1 MSSGARHEVDALV
14 VGAGVAGLGAAHA
27 LRAGGIEAHVLDA
40 APEPG
45 GVLQSARAGDYVF
58 ERGPNTMAVKA
69 PALALLRRLGLE
81 DRLLPAAPAS
91 RLRFLFHD
99 GRLEALPGGLSGA
112 VTTPLLSPRAK
123 LRLVREPFV
132 ARGNAAGESVHEFCA
147 RRLGAEASERLIGAF
162 LTGVYAGDERELGA
176 EAVFPQLVA
185 AERESGSIV
194 RGLLAARRR
203 DAPRGLRGMY
213 STPLG
218 LGDLGAALAE
228 PLGEACR
235 LGVRV
240 ERLARDGDRWRL
252 EARGHDG
259 EETWSAARLVLATP
273 AAESAALLEPL
284 DATLAE
290 GLRAI
295 AYAPIVSVA
304 LGVDLAR
311 TRRPIE
317 GFGFLVPRAAGLRV
331 LGCLFMSNLF
341 PGRAPSGHA
350 LVTAMI
356 GGVRWP
362 EAVELPDEALRDA
375 LAADLE
381 RILGLRDGW
390 EMLHVA
396 RWPRAVP
403 QPGRDHLARVRDLVG
418 RAARLGPL
426 ELAGAWKAGVGVS
439 DALASGLAAGTA
451 A

>member
-1 MSSGARHEVDALV
+1 MSAALRDVDALV

-27 LRAGGIEAHVLDA
+27 LKARGFETALLD
-40 APEPG
+40 PSTQPG
-45 GVLQSARAGDYVF
+45 GVLQSVRAGDYLF
-58 ERGPNTMAVKA
+58 ERGPNTIAVKA

-81 DRLLPAAPAS
+81 DRVLPASPAS
-91 RLRFLFHD
+91 RLRFLYHD
-99 GRLEALPGGLSGA
+99 ACLEPLPTGLAAA
-112 VTTPLLSPRAK
+112 VTTPLLSPRGK
-123 LRLVREPFV
+123 LRVLREPFV
-132 ARGNAAGESVHEFCA
+132 RRGDAAGESVHEFCS
-147 RRLGAEASERLIGAF
+147 RRLGPEASERLVGAF

-176 EAVFPQLVA
+176 EAVFPQLVE

-203 DAPRGLRGMY
+203 DSPRGLRGIY

-218 LGDLGAALAE
+218 LGDLAAALAE
-228 PLGEACR
+228 PLGDACR
-235 LGVRV
+235 LGVRA
-240 ERLARDGDRWRL
+240 ERLARDGDHWRI
-252 EARGHDG
+252 EARGAGGD
-259 EETWSAARLVLATP
+259 EAWSAKRLVLAAP
-273 AAESAALLEPL
+273 AAESAALVEPV
-284 DATLAE
+284 DATLAA

-304 LGVDLAR
+304 VAVDPARASRPLA
-311 TRRPIE
+311 

-350 LVTAMI
+350 LMTIML

-362 EAVELPDEALRDA
+362 EAVELPDDVLRDA

-381 RILGLRDGW
+381 RTLGLRDGW
-390 EMLHVA
+390 EVLHVA

-403 QPGRDHLARVRDLVG
+403 QPARDHVGRVRDLAQ
-418 RAARLGPL
+418 RAARLGTL

-439 DALASGLAAGTA
+439 DALASGLAAGDA
-451 A
+451 V